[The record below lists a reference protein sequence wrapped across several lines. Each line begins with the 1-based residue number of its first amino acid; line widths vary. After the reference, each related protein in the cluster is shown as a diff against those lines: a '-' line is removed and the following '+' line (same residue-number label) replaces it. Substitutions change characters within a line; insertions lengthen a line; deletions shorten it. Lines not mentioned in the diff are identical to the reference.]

1 MTRGISRR
9 RALKLATAASALPL
23 VHIRSAG
30 AAGKLT
36 CAFWDHWVPAGNDAM
51 RKVVAAW
58 ADKNKVDVQL
68 DFLTAIGNKIDLT
81 MGAEAVAKT
90 GHDIFA
96 FDIWTVHQWS
106 DELTPVDDVM
116 SSLIDKYGPVAQAN
130 EYLAKINGHW
140 MAVPTGSGSAPLTPC
155 ARISMLKQYA
165 GIDVQ
170 AWYPAHEVSPPE
182 AEDWTYDT
190 QLKAAEACAKAGHAF
205 GFGCGTTTNSVQTW
219 GAMFGAFGADLVDG
233 KGNITVDSDNV
244 RQVLE
249 YAKKMLPFLPPDT
262 VSYDD
267 ASNNRALISGKAAM
281 IYNPPSAWAVAKRDA
296 PQVAEDCWTF
306 PNPKGVKGRLVP
318 HRPYFWGIWT
328 FAKNQSAAKD
338 LLQYLMERPRS
349 KRWIPRPSA
358 TTSRHSCRCRTS
370 RSGRRWNRRKG
381 PCSTTRCGRGTRRST
396 TSPARPPHPT
406 SRCRCGTAAPFRRWW
421 RSYILATRSTRPS
434 PGRSRSWK
442 GSFAETNHAAGE
454 ERPDLT
460 IAAARARHR
469 FMPASLS
476 AVAGE
481 ATPACR
487 TVISPAGLP
496 GRRVR
501 PRKQG
506 RTRVVCRTG

>member
-1 MTRGISRR
+1 RHKRETFRKMTRRISRR

-23 VHIRSAG
+23 VHIRTAG

-51 RKVVAAW
+51 RKIVAAW
-58 ADKNKVDVQL
+58 ADQNKVDVQL

-106 DELTPVDDVM
+106 DELTPVDAVM
-116 SSLIDKYGPVAQAN
+116 SSLIDKYGPVAKAN

-155 ARISMLKQYA
+155 ARISMFKQYA

-170 AWYPAHEVSPPE
+170 TWYPAHEVSPPE
-182 AEDWTYDT
+182 AEDWTYAT

-205 GFGCGTTTNSVQTW
+205 GFGCGTTTDSVQTW
-219 GAMFGAFGADLVDG
+219 GAMFGAFGADLVDA
-233 KGNITVDSDNV
+233 KGNVTVDSDNV

-306 PNPKGVKGRLVP
+306 PNPKGTNGRLVP
-318 HRPYFWGIWT
+318 MRPYFWGIWT

-338 LLQYLMERPRS
+338 LLHYLMERPQVEALDNATVGYD
-349 KRWIPRPSA
+349 IPPFLSMSDFPIWSEVEPPKGTVFNYPIRPWHQAEYYITGSSA
-358 TTSRHSCRCRTS
+358 PPDIAVQM
-370 RSGRRWNRRKG
+370 WNR
-381 PCSTTRCGRGTRRST
+381 GTI
-396 TSPARPPHPT
+396 PT
-406 SRCRCGTAAPFRRWW
+406 MVAKLYSGN
-421 RSYILATRSTRPS
+421 SI
-434 PGRSRSWK
+434 
-442 GSFAETNHAAGE
+442 
-454 ERPDLT
+454 DQT
-460 IAAARARHR
+460 IAWAKQELEG
-469 FMPASLS
+469 F
-476 AVAGE
+476 
-481 ATPACR
+481 
-487 TVISPAGLP
+487 
-496 GRRVR
+496 VR
-501 PRKQG
+501 
-506 RTRVVCRTG
+506 